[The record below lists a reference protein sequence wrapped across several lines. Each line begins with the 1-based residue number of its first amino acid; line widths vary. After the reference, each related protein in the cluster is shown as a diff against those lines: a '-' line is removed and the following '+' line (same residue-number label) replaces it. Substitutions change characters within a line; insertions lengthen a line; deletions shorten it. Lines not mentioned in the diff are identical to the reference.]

1 MAFPQIFIRLTV
13 LAALMF
19 LLTNTVSAETRLE
32 ARGVGFIDVVAD
44 QVKFSASVTEI
55 NRSAVDAQT
64 RVNSTVA
71 RLEKAIAKF
80 SLNED
85 SIDSSALSVNPEY
98 RWDSDGRKQVFVG
111 YRVSRNLNFTAN
123 NVSEIGAIMSS
134 LTASGATQVNTP
146 KLAYSQPDDA
156 QQQALRNAVANAL
169 SVVRTMASAA
179 ELTIQGIN
187 SISEGNDYSADPFD
201 SLMRA
206 EPASAVDAAPK
217 VSVSTLR
224 YTAEVSIVATAN

>member
-1 MAFPQIFIRLTV
+1 MALPQTFIRFIV
-13 LAALMF
+13 FAALMF
-19 LLTNTVSAETRLE
+19 TLPSAVSAETRLE
-32 ARGVGFIDVVAD
+32 ARGVGFINVAPD
-44 QVKFSASVTEI
+44 QAKFSASVTEI
-55 NRSAVDAQT
+55 NRSAVEAQAQ
-64 RVNSTVA
+64 VNNTMA
-71 RLEKAIAKF
+71 WLENAIPK
-80 SLNED
+80 LNLND
-85 SIDSSALSVNPEY
+85 YSIDSSALSVNPEY
-98 RWDSDGRKQVFVG
+98 RWDSDSRKQVFVG

-146 KLAYSQPDDA
+146 KLAYSQPGDA

-187 SISEGNDYSADPFD
+187 SISEGNDYSADPFE
-201 SLMRA
+201 SFMRA
-206 EPASAVDAAPK
+206 EPASAVDAAPQ